1 MYKSFVMSI
10 FLLQQC
16 SAFVKG
22 PPVAKT
28 FNYAGA
34 TKPLNYFD
42 PLKLSY
48 NKNEKQLQYL
58 RDTEL
63 QHGRIAML
71 TSLAF
76 PVIEYVNSGSPAVNF
91 LSSQDIVTQIPF
103 WFTVMLFEVARM
115 RTYWEDPF
123 KTNNFFTIKDNKQP
137 GNILNVDAN
146 KVTTMSYNKEL
157 NNGRLAMLA
166 VTYMIGYELLT
177 NSPIFNF

>member
-1 MYKSFVMSI
+1 MYKSFLLSI
-10 FLLQQC
+10 LLQQC
-16 SAFVKG
+16 TAFAKG

-48 NKNEKQLQYL
+48 TKNEKQLQYL
-58 RDTEL
+58 RETEL
-63 QHGRIAML
+63 QHVRIAML
-71 TSLAF
+71 AFLAF
-76 PVIEYVNSGSPAVNF
+76 PTIEYLNSGSPAVNF
-91 LSSQDIVTQIPF
+91 LSSQDIVTQLPF
-103 WFTVMLFEVARM
+103 WFTVMLFEVSRM

-137 GNILNVDAN
+137 GNILNVDSN
-146 KVTTMSYNKEL
+146 KVTTSSYDKEL

-166 VTYMIGYELLT
+166 VAHMIGSELLT
-177 NSPIFNF
+177 NSPTFTF

>member
-1 MYKSFVMSI
+1 MYKSFLLSI
-10 FLLQQC
+10 LLQQC
-16 SAFVKG
+16 SAFAKG

-28 FNYAGA
+28 FNYAGE

-48 NKNEKQLQYL
+48 SKDEKQLQYL
-58 RDTEL
+58 RETEL
-63 QHGRIAML
+63 QHGRMAML
-71 TSLAF
+71 AYLAF
-76 PVIEYVNSGSPAVNF
+76 PAIEYVNSGSSAVNF

-137 GNILNVDAN
+137 GNILNVDSN
-146 KVTTMSYNKEL
+146 KVTTTSYDKEL

-166 VTYMIGYELLT
+166 VAHMFGSELLT
-177 NSPIFNF
+177 NSPTFTF